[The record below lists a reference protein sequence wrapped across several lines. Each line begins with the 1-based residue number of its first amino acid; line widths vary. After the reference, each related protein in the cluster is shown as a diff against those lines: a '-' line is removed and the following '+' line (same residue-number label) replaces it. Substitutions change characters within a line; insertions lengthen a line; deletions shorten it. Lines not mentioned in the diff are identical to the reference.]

1 MSSLIKNI
9 IKAILPSNYFH
20 KKFYSHIITKGDLCF
35 DIGANKGLKS
45 KLFLSLGAKV
55 IAFEPQSYC
64 SKYLI
69 DIKNKNF
76 NYLPIAVGPKDEIK
90 NLNIANHIEVAT
102 FSNEFINYFKNDS
115 LEWSEIEEVEVKKL
129 DTLIK
134 KYGIPDFCKI
144 DVEGYEL
151 DILSNLTYKIPI
163 IEFEFTGGFIS
174 NTIKIIGLLNKQNT
188 VYNFNLNEKPKF
200 ELKNWVSAKNMITII
215 NEQSINR
222 LHGNIFVKNK

>member
-1 MSSLIKNI
+1 MFKFKKIIKNLKSKRLYSSLIK
-9 IKAILPSNYFH
+9 KD
-20 KKFYSHIITKGDLCF
+20 DLCF

-45 KLFLSLGAKV
+45 KLFLSLGARV
-55 IAFEPQSYC
+55 IAFEPQSSC
-64 SKYLI
+64 SKFLN
-69 DIKNKNF
+69 DINNKNF
-76 NYLPIAVGPKDEIK
+76 NYLSFAVGPRDEIK

-102 FSNEFINYFKNDS
+102 FSNKFIDYFKNDS

-134 KYGIPDFCKI
+134 EYGIPDFCKI

-151 DILSNLTYKIPI
+151 DILSNLTYEIPI

-174 NTIKIIGLLNKQNT
+174 NTIKIIELLNKQNT
-188 VYNFNLNEKPKF
+188 YFNFILNENPKF
-200 ELKNWVSAKNMITII
+200 ELKEWVKAKKMITII
-215 NEQSINR
+215 NDLPINR